1 MEKRKRREGET
12 ECQWKVDDRSPRI
25 GRRGDR
31 SYGGS
36 VRHVMLYHL
45 SIYMVYFMTE
55 GRFWTHHEYTSISWS
70 IAYGYTWTI
79 TVVDDGRRKR
89 YRVTYRVC
97 CVCVCQTSFCFVY
110 ASSLPP
116 LSLSSITT
124 KERGGGASFSS
135 FATSTIHQQWP
146 PE

>member
-1 MEKRKRREGET
+1 MMEKRKRREGET

-45 SIYMVYFMTE
+45 SIYGIFHDWRSFLDSPRVYFYIVINRLWLYMNNYSC
-55 GRFWTHHEYTSISWS
+55 WW
-70 IAYGYTWTI
+70 
-79 TVVDDGRRKR
+79 RKR